1 MGGSWSPFSDSDV
14 VAARVSAASSPR
26 NVRAVPSGAGRLAL
40 SWDAVGGASRYAVAE
55 LVGGRYVTYTYDC
68 AGTSFE
74 VEGLSEGPH
83 VFLVQANV
91 GGTWSPVDPE
101 THVEGVCAAGAKP
114 RATAEV
120 SGSDCV
126 LSWGEVPGADR
137 YAVAVREGSGWRT
150 YTYDHKSTS
159 YRVEGL
165 SVGTHEF
172 LVQAHVGG
180 SWSPFSDSD
189 VVAARVEGSAIM
201 GEQSVPAQ
209 SMVAHFKSIGYEYP
223 SKVYSTKGAP
233 SIEVFVGLLC
243 DAANAEGVRPEVL
256 YAQAMLETGYL
267 RFGGAVSAEQCNFG
281 GIGAV
286 DSAPHTS
293 ATFPDVYTG
302 LLAQAQHLKAHASFD
317 DPSEPLVDPRFNLVN
332 RGSAVYVEQLGNGK
346 WASSATYADSIIR
359 ILRAL

>member
-1 MGGSWSPFSDSDV
+1 M
-14 VAARVSAASSPR
+14 
-26 NVRAVPSGAGRLAL
+26 RAVPSGAGRLAL